1 MNEHQRH
8 VKARQDILS
17 GKTPD
22 KRIIVHMED
31 LDEKKK
37 RQEEI
42 KAERERKSG
51 RSDALKEARTPWFCP
66 DCKKVMKKRL
76 DDKMYRLYNH
86 CFDCQIKFENKLRIE
101 GKYEQWE
108 EKKVLNN
115 QLSYIKDQIES
126 IKDWKEQSSKP
137 FESMDSVGISEV
149 ELQKEKWT
157 QNTEQ
162 VEKMSK
168 EALEELN
175 KMKEE
180 VEELLK
186 VASGDKFNIF
196 YNKNEIVV
204 NLCRTLIKEMEKD
217 EH

>member
-22 KRIIVHMED
+22 KRIFVHMED
-31 LDEKKK
+31 LEEKKK
-37 RQEEI
+37 REEEI
-42 KAERERKSG
+42 KSERERKSN

-66 DCKKVMKKRL
+66 ECKKVMKKRL
-76 DDKMYRLYNH
+76 DDKMYRLHNL
-86 CFDCQIKFENKLRIE
+86 CFDCQIEFENKLRIE

-126 IKDWKEQSSKP
+126 IEDWKEEASKP
-137 FESMDSVGISEV
+137 FESMDSVGIKEV

-157 QNTEQ
+157 QNKEQ
-162 VEKMSK
+162 VEKMAK

-175 KMKEE
+175 K
-180 VEELLK
+180 
-186 VASGDKFNIF
+186 
-196 YNKNEIVV
+196 
-204 NLCRTLIKEMEKD
+204 IKEDAEEKLNSL
-217 EH
+217 EV